1 MARIYF
7 IRHGETDWNVEL
19 RMQGHIDRPLNA
31 NGLAQA
37 EALGRRF
44 RPEGAVAIYSSD
56 LWRARQT
63 AAPLAGALGLG
74 VQHDPA
80 LRERNFGRCEG
91 MTIGEIAQAFA
102 AEAEALESGD
112 PEHVPHGGE
121 SRRQHQER
129 VLLCVDRLAQ
139 RHSGQTIVVV
149 THGGVLDVVY
159 RRSRQLPLTAPRD
172 YPIPNTGI
180 NRIAIENGEWTIE
193 SWADTAHLDCQ
204 APG

>member
-7 IRHGETDWNVEL
+7 IRHGETEWNVEL

-37 EALGRRF
+37 EALGLRF
-44 RPEGAVAIYSSD
+44 RPEGTAAIYSSD

-63 AAPLAGALGLG
+63 AAPLACALGLS
-74 VQHDPA
+74 VRHEPA

-102 AEAEALESGD
+102 TEAEALESGD
-112 PEHVPHGGE
+112 PEHVPLGGE

-129 VLLCVDRLAQ
+129 VLVCVDLLAQ
-139 RHSGQTIVVV
+139 SHPGQTIVVV
-149 THGGVLDVVY
+149 THGGVLDVIY
-159 RRSRQLPLTAPRD
+159 RRARHLPLSAPRD

-180 NRIAIENGEWTIE
+180 SRIAIENGEWAIE

-204 APG
+204 SRD